1 MEGVEE
7 RLTGRT
13 NRWRMNYRCFCG
25 YVTEAGLTFTS
36 HTF

>member
-13 NRWRMNYRCFCG
+13 NRWRMNCG